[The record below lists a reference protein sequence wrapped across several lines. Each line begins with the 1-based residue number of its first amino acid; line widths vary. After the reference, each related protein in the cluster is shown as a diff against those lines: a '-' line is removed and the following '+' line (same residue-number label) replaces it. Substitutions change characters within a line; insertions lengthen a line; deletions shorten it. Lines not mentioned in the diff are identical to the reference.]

1 MVMKKAKHSK
11 KMNRYFI
18 ASIHSY
24 NDILLFFLDMYSI
37 LQLRAKYFSDVDDE
51 IPLPEINAEGKT
63 ALNELEVKKCFS
75 I

>member
-1 MVMKKAKHSK
+1 M
-11 KMNRYFI
+11 
-18 ASIHSY
+18 
-24 NDILLFFLDMYSI
+24 FFLDMYSI
-37 LQLRAKYFSDVDDE
+37 IQLRAKYFSDVDDE